1 MGRMLA
7 LLTVAATLAG
17 CGGAAASSAH
27 QGGLTV
33 IVAAGPT
40 CPVEQ
45 VGNPCNPR
53 RVPRATLVVERPS
66 GERVASLVASDG
78 RGSLDGLDAGR
89 YRLIPQPV
97 SGPMGTPAPVSF
109 SVTTGVVTRLRI
121 TYDTGIR

>member
-1 MGRMLA
+1 MLA
-7 LLTVAATLAG
+7 LLSVAATLAG
-17 CGGAAASSAH
+17 CGGAATTGAY
-27 QGGLTV
+27 QGGLAV
-33 IVAAGPT
+33 IVVAGPT

-53 RVPRATLVVERPS
+53 RVLRATFVVERPS

-97 SGPMGTPAPVSF
+97 NGLMGTPAPLSF
-109 SVTTGVVTRLRI
+109 SVTAGDVTRLRF